1 MTKVEVIAELHRQKF
16 PRRQGVRITPQGDVV
31 VKLKARQLGMT
42 YEQGKADPLILDRLE
57 IIGLS
62 TTSPE

>member
-1 MTKVEVIAELHRQKF
+1 MNNAEFVAAIHSMKF
-16 PRRQGVRITPQGDVV
+16 PRKRGVRITEQGDLL

-42 YEQGKADPLILDRLE
+42 YEQGKSEPLILDRLE